1 MLEVGLSAN
10 KLFTD
15 DLATAVCIRRKIV
28 IVIMRHLTDLTN
40 HATGGK
46 YRVPDCTGG
55 GKRTEH
61 IGHPIDIR
69 IVLSHFLSVQI
80 SACREMN
87 DVSGAKVADSTLQAA
102 CIENVALPPELFV
115 TRNARLCNINIHDG
129 RVHGH

>member
-15 DLATAVCIRRKIV
+15 DLATAVCVRREIV
-28 IVIMRHLTDLTN
+28 VVIMRHIADLTN

-46 YRVPDCTGG
+46 YRAPDCTGG

-61 IGHPIDIR
+61 VGHPVDIR
-69 IVLSHFLSVQI
+69 IVLWHLLSVQI

-87 DVSGAKVADSTLQAA
+87 DVSRAKVAGSMLQAA

-115 TRNARLCNINIHDG
+115 TRRARLCNINIHDG
-129 RVHGH
+129 RVLGH